1 MRDGAG
7 GDNAVDERGTR
18 PLGKQADAKK
28 EPFAEISIQGP
39 GRLNGIMHSEM
50 RGATY
55 GGYSRS
61 C

>member
-1 MRDGAG
+1 M
-7 GDNAVDERGTR
+7 VDERGTR
-18 PLGKQADAKK
+18 SLGKQADARK
-28 EPFAEISIQGP
+28 EPFAEISIRST

-50 RGATY
+50 RGAAY